1 MNLIDF
7 KPIDGEVWSKT
18 SVLPPDIEV
27 STLGRIR
34 QYVDS
39 DTVKE
44 RVVYKSGEY
53 LTFCYRSK
61 YYAVHRL
68 VAMTFVP
75 VPEEIA
81 CAPNLIVNHIN
92 GDKKDNR
99 ASNLEWSTST
109 KILFRTRS
117 SSTDS
122 KQKIYCKELD
132 RVFGSLRTAAFVTQI
147 PQDIISKALQED
159 VSICG
164 LSFVKID
171 SDDILLKNHNV
182 FYLDFNDMFE
192 LAKIAVNQDELT
204 DLVNKKLGQGV
215 SMY

>member
-7 KPIDGEVWSKT
+7 KPIDGEVWSRT

-39 DTVKE
+39 NTVKE

-68 VAMTFVP
+68 VAATFVP
-75 VPEEIA
+75 IPEEIA
-81 CAPNLIVNHIN
+81 SAPKLVVNHIN

-99 ASNLEWSTST
+99 ASNLEWLTST
-109 KILFRTRS
+109 EILLGARS

-132 RVFGSLRTAAFVTQI
+132 RVFGSLRTAAFITQI
-147 PQDIISKALQED
+147 PQDIISRALQEN
-159 VSICG
+159 VRICG

-171 SDDILLKNHNV
+171 SDDLLLKNHNI
-182 FYLDFNDMFE
+182 FYIDFNEMFE
-192 LAKIAVNQDELT
+192 LAKIAVNQNELT
-204 DLVNKKLGQGV
+204 DLVDRKLGQGV
-215 SMY
+215 PMY